1 MLPKTLI
8 AIVIGFS
15 YVISYSFVPNIR
27 SNFYLNNHVKPN
39 GVHVIKEYG
48 MQTKWVKCK
57 SLKASVDDLI
67 VEGMPN
73 KVRFQEFFKK
83 TVSKLMS
90 KENFL
95 QYDQV
100 QKLIAENL
108 VFQEDVDELWLS
120 AVGDS
125 VGLDAD
131 EAYEMLCMLNDV
143 PDPTD
148 IEFLDNEYKSLT
160 KNKSELGFSKFLMWQ
175 DIQDIVNDDALSMED
190 VTDLWR
196 NVAGDLNTGINLYNF
211 RKLNHLLDL
220 RLENSELPEQSQNEK
235 DNSDDPLK
243 FFDFDTLSEF
253 KLYFESQ
260 MNSDRKITLESITNW
275 SDIKDMIADKVIDN
289 NDVLNVWKEITQSS
303 GGATTI
309 GYDDF
314 LKFNVRID
322 LLMKEENDSINEAEK
337 NKNESELFYRS
348 EFKNL
353 MRGDLLMPIEILLQW
368 KEVEEL
374 LQDDTI
380 TEKQITIIFD
390 SLAEPIGIPA
400 TSKGISVDSFVKLN
414 QIIDS
419 SMETPSP
426 SQTNTNN
433 KKFDAFQSLPESAQS
448 ELMKPNANES
458 TTATSSEIELMTLM
472 DSAENLLNAG

>member
-1 MLPKTLI
+1 MLSKTLI
-8 AIVIGFS
+8 AIVICLG
-15 YVISYSFVPNIR
+15 YITSYSFVPKLR
-27 SNFYLNNHVKPN
+27 SNFYINNNVKPN
-39 GVHVIKEYG
+39 RVHIIKEYG
-48 MQTKWVKCK
+48 VLGMHASVT

-73 KVRFQEFFKK
+73 KARFQEFFKR
-83 TVSKLMS
+83 TVTSLMS
-90 KENFL
+90 KDNFL

-100 QKLIAENL
+100 KKLIAENL

-120 AVGDS
+120 SVGDS
-125 VGLDAD
+125 TGLDVD

-143 PDPTD
+143 PDPSD
-148 IEFLDNEYKSLT
+148 IQFLDTEFKSLT
-160 KNKSELGFSKFLMWQ
+160 KNKSDLGFSKFLMWQ
-175 DIQDIVNDDALSMED
+175 DIQDILNDDALSMEE

-196 NVAGDLNTGINLYNF
+196 NVAGDLNTPINLYNF

-220 RLENSELPEQSQNEK
+220 KLENAELPQQSSTKKE
-235 DNSDDPLK
+235 NSDDPLK

-253 KLYFESQ
+253 KSYFESQ
-260 MNSDRKITLESITNW
+260 MNSDRKITLESIRSW

-303 GGATTI
+303 GESAI

-314 LKFNVRID
+314 LNFNVRID
-322 LLMKEENDSINEAEK
+322 LLMKEVNDDSVNEAEK

-353 MRGDLLMPIEILLQW
+353 MKGDLLMPIEILLEW
-368 KEVEEL
+368 KEIEEL

-380 TEKQITIIFD
+380 SEKQIAFIFD

-419 SMETPSP
+419 SLETSP
-426 SQTNTNN
+426 SQTTSNN

-448 ELMKPNANES
+448 ELMKPNTNES
-458 TTATSSEIELMTLM
+458 STATSSEIELMTLL
-472 DSAENLLNAG
+472 DSADNLLNAG